1 MLGTLLQVTGE
12 FTREEYQRNFQ
23 FLFYGLLT
31 AWLVLLGFVVVLAG
45 RERRLRRELERL
57 RLMIEDRG
65 KNPQ

>member
-31 AWLVLLGFVVVLAG
+31 AWLVLLAFVIMLAG

-65 KNPQ
+65 KIPQ